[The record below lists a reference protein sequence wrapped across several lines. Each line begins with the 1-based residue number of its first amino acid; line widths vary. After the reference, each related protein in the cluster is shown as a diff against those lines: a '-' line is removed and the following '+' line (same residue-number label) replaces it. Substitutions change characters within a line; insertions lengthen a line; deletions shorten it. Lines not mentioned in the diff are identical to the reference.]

1 MFTGVLPPPQHG
13 FLKHAH
19 QTPVSLFH
27 PIGYSHF
34 PQRLHLCY
42 PRDVLFLQDFTS
54 SQGPYIDK
62 ARTEIGNICTLLL
75 QKGNFVPGG
84 LRFGVVAFRDH
95 PPQDS
100 TFVTNVLT
108 PGSNPEQ
115 VAFVPDAGTVA
126 NVLNTLSARGGGD
139 GPEAAADALQLS
151 LTADWKDG
159 ASRVVI
165 LITDAPPHGVEETG
179 DMFPDGCPLRK

>member
-1 MFTGVLPPPQHG
+1 M
-13 FLKHAH
+13 
-19 QTPVSLFH
+19 
-27 PIGYSHF
+27 
-34 PQRLHLCY
+34 
-42 PRDVLFLQDFTS
+42 
-54 SQGPYIDK
+54 
-62 ARTEIGNICTLLL
+62 
-75 QKGNFVPGG
+75 PGG

-139 GPEAAADALQLS
+139 GPEAATDALQLS